1 MSGTPSRPGRRGVRG
16 QLALVGG
23 EARALGKAVGRG
35 GFARATVWMLPLP
48 RGIGRDGHPCTK
60 TFSCQETSGYRICS
74 KVPHLGLKPPEG
86 QQ

>member
-1 MSGTPSRPGRRGVRG
+1 MQGR
-16 QLALVGG
+16 LALVGE
-23 EARALGKAVGRG
+23 EAGALGKAVGRE

-74 KVPHLGLKPPEG
+74 KVPHPGLRPPEG
-86 QQ
+86 RQ